1 MCVSSCLRCL
11 SSVTKCLWPALLI
24 PLMPKSNHIL
34 HILIPPHNYSH
45 IQFLLGSLCKP
56 HDFVLFILFAKL
68 LSSYMTPCG
77 MSWMLH
83 ILRLKSG
90 RVWLHCSAAE
100 MGSKWIAAWI
110 LSGLSKFSP
119 SLFASSIFSPTHVH
133 PIPTSIQPFTSLPE
147 VKSIVPQWIIWL
159 PLFCNW
165 VELHIDFSL
174 EQEWRWVK
182 LLAVVKKGFLI
193 WPSHLAEDSF
203 LLSCC
208 VLN

>member
-24 PLMPKSNHIL
+24 SWMAKSNHIL
-34 HILIPPHNYSH
+34 HILIPPDNYTH
-45 IQFLLGSLCKP
+45 IHSLLGSRCKP
-56 HDFVLFILFAKL
+56 HDVVLFILFLCFVCQTIIIIHDTTWNEVDMAYSQTEVREGVASL
-68 LSSYMTPCG
+68 
-77 MSWMLH
+77 
-83 ILRLKSG
+83 
-90 RVWLHCSAAE
+90 
-100 MGSKWIAAWI
+100 GSKWIAAWI

-147 VKSIVPQWIIWL
+147 VKSIVPRWIIWL

-193 WPSHLAEDSF
+193 WPSHLAQDSF